1 MITEK
6 MFHGRLQSI
15 LLSLNQYLPPAEA
28 YSVPCQTSKT
38 ELFAKIVKRLSAIN
52 YFCKSFILDA

>member
-6 MFHGRLQSI
+6 MFHGLRLQSI

-38 ELFAKIVKRLSAIN
+38 ELFAKIVKGFQLLTIFAKAS
-52 YFCKSFILDA
+52 S

>member
-15 LLSLNQYLPPAEA
+15 LLSLNQYLPRAEA

-38 ELFAKIVKRLSAIN
+38 ELFAKIVKGFQLLTIFAKAS
-52 YFCKSFILDA
+52 S

>member
-6 MFHGRLQSI
+6 MFHGLRLQSI

-28 YSVPCQTSKT
+28 YSVPCQTYKT
-38 ELFAKIVKRLSAIN
+38 ELFAKIVKGFQLLTIFAKAS
-52 YFCKSFILDA
+52 S